1 MQNQLA
7 RGSFKAAGAFSI
19 LAGITFF
26 LTVTY
31 LFTVLAGAGLDLEM
45 FDDAK
50 RLLPWVALHSGA
62 YQGMWVLY
70 FVLQVFLLPVPQM
83 TARWIALKRGA
94 PSRSAEIASSF
105 GLASVVIA
113 CVGLIMIYAS
123 TPIAAR
129 AFVSDLNGTQNTA
142 LLLHDLFADTGKAL
156 RLFSEVLLGLWLTG
170 LAWALRPTGLN
181 SSGPRWLLGVLAVSG
196 VYTVAVAGIKIL
208 DPFNGLEDSLA
219 FLLALVYVALGVQL
233 WRETETV

>member
-7 RGSFKAAGAFSI
+7 RGSFKTAGAFSI

-50 RLLPWVALHSGA
+50 RLLPWVATHSGL
-62 YQGMWVLY
+62 YQGMWLLY
-70 FVLQVFLLPVPQM
+70 FGSQICLLPVPQM
-83 TARWIALKRGA
+83 TKRWIALKRGA
-94 PSRSAEIASSF
+94 PSRSAEIAASF

-113 CVGLIMIYAS
+113 CVGLIVIHAS
-123 TPIAAR
+123 APIVAR
-129 AFVSDLNGTQNTA
+129 AFASDQATA

-170 LAWALRPTGLN
+170 LAWASRSTAQHSG
-181 SSGPRWLLGVLAVSG
+181 GPRWLLVVLAVAG
-196 VYTVAVAGIKIL
+196 VYTLTVAGIKIL

-219 FLLALVYVALGVQL
+219 FVLALVYIALGVQL
-233 WRETETV
+233 WREV

>member
-1 MQNQLA
+1 MQNQMA
-7 RGSFKAAGAFSI
+7 RGSFKAAAAFSI

-31 LFTVLAGAGLDLEM
+31 LFTVLASAGLDLEM

-50 RLLPWVALHSGA
+50 RLLPWVAMHSGL
-62 YQGMWVLY
+62 YQGMWLLY
-70 FVLQVFLLPVPQM
+70 FGSQICLLPVPQM
-83 TARWIALKRGA
+83 TKRWIALKRGA

-105 GLASVVIA
+105 GLASVMIA
-113 CVGLIMIYAS
+113 CVGLIVIHAS
-123 TPIAAR
+123 APIVAR
-129 AFVSDLNGTQNTA
+129 AFTTDQNTA

-170 LAWALRPTGLN
+170 LAWASRSTPQHAG
-181 SSGPRWLLGVLAVSG
+181 GPLWLLGVLAAAG
-196 VYTVAVAGIKIL
+196 VYTLVVAGIKIL

-219 FLLALVYVALGVQL
+219 FVLALVYIALGVQL
-233 WRETETV
+233 WREV